1 MGDAVTRHSLRP
13 SFGGRDKSTVQLG
26 HDVPREGPMTSS
38 DVRSCPLL
46 MVCRQSLFI
55 VILAIAGIHTPRLKS
70 SSEIVDARASNC
82 SLG

>member
-1 MGDAVTRHSLRP
+1 
-13 SFGGRDKSTVQLG
+13 
-26 HDVPREGPMTSS
+26 MTSS